1 MGCCR
6 EHWWGGVESAAPLPR
21 ATKRSAQRNSLC
33 NRICD
38 YMRVCVYASVCI
50 CECVYACVCVYT
62 HGCVYMRLCV
72 YPSVFICL
80 FLQCVRADN
89 CSALFHTLSR
99 CIMHIIS
106 VYCSPLSRSRFRLS
120 YRFGLHGFN
129 LCQPSTLLTTFNI
142 KVLQKLSVF
151 PTNTN
156 TNEKKEKKENIKKNV
171 SDGTDEGRVLKRGR
185 WRRRHREDAP
195 GQQAKL
201 QGFATRRVLL
211 AAGPA
216 YWCTAGARLCHGGSG
231 RGEPEYFFK

>member
-1 MGCCR
+1 VERWGRCVSDEPLSRARVLSSSPCLLSRDRESWGRYGVPDEPPRKERIPALWCNKRGRFGVMWVSFECTMGCCR

-156 TNEKKEKKENIKKNV
+156 TYEKKGKKENIKK
-171 SDGTDEGRVLKRGR
+171 T
-185 WRRRHREDAP
+185 
-195 GQQAKL
+195 
-201 QGFATRRVLL
+201 
-211 AAGPA
+211 
-216 YWCTAGARLCHGGSG
+216 
-231 RGEPEYFFK
+231 